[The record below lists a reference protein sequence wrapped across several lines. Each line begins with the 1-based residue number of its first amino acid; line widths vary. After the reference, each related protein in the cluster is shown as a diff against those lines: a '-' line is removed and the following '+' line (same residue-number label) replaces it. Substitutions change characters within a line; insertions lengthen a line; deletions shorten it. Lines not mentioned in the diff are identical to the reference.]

1 MPLNPKDVKSPAL
14 TEQMVGKGEKMK
26 KQNKTKQHLID
37 QHVSVLFLNNNCI
50 VVRFSQFLLYLF
62 CFVFSTLLKNEI
74 NSGYYC

>member
-26 KQNKTKQHLID
+26 KKPKQHLVD

-62 CFVFSTLLKNEI
+62 IFVLFFPHF
-74 NSGYYC
+74 